1 MIAREKRRRAA
12 EDSALAALRA
22 NRKSWVS
29 ANDLA
34 KATGHPWRSMAR
46 ALLRMVAA
54 GKVEEKFH
62 EWTDKNYR
70 PRETRLYRASV
81 AFNASVWPEFLMPR
95 VKKSLGTSARRAQL
109 QRENSK

>member
-12 EDSALAALRA
+12 EDSALAALKA
-22 NRKSWVS
+22 NRKPWVG
-29 ANDLA
+29 AYDLA
-34 KATGHPWRSMAR
+34 RATGLPWRIVAR

-62 EWTDKNYR
+62 EWKDANYR

-95 VKKSLGTSARRAQL
+95 VKTSLGTSARRAQL
-109 QRENSK
+109 QRENGK